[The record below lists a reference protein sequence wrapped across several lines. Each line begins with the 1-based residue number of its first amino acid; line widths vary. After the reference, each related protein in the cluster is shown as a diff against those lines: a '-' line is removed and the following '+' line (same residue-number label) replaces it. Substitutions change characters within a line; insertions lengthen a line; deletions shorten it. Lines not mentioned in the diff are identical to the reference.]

1 MHMIVSRAGAL
12 ALPFAALALSM
23 SPASA
28 RAQATTPPPAPL
40 APSAQTD
47 RRPAAIQPTPGSAPV
62 SQPPTPVAATPA
74 APAEMAGHAHKGGPE
89 DDPKISGDDP
99 RWKKV
104 TLRIIAPKE
113 GEVVPAGH
121 VSVSLSLKGY
131 RTPGAAPAPGQ
142 KAPHVHI
149 IVDNKPYLADYDADT
164 PFDVGELSEGPH
176 TLRAFPSRPWHES
189 LKSCTPACFQ
199 AVRFWVGKKGT
210 APDWLN
216 PKKPLLTYSRPK
228 GDYEGDDTKR
238 IMVDF
243 YLTHAKLS
251 PTGDRVLFVLDGTDQ
266 DPFTAW
272 KPRWLEGLAP
282 GEHTFKLTLV
292 DAKGTPIENGGVN
305 STERK
310 IQVK

>member
-1 MHMIVSRAGAL
+1 MHSTFSRAGAL
-12 ALPFAALALSM
+12 ALPFALALSM

-28 RAQATTPPPAPL
+28 RAQATTPPPAPV
-40 APSAQTD
+40 APSPQPD
-47 RRPAAIQPTPGSAPV
+47 RKPPSVQPTPGSAPV
-62 SQPPTPVAATPA
+62 TEAPAPVAATPG
-74 APAEMAGHAHKGGPE
+74 APAEVAAHAHGAGGPE

-99 RWKKV
+99 RWKNV

-113 GEVVPAGH
+113 FAVVPAGH

-131 RTPGAAPAPGQ
+131 ATPGAAPAAGQ

-149 IVDNKPYLADYDADT
+149 IVDNTPYKADYDAAK

-189 LKSCTPACFQ
+189 IKSCASCFQ
-199 AVRFWVGKKGT
+199 AVRFWVGKKT
-210 APDWLN
+210 ADPGWFD

-228 GDYEGDDTKR
+228 GDYEGADAKR

-243 YLTHAKLS
+243 YLTRAKLS
-251 PTGDRVLFVLDGTDQ
+251 PKGDRVLFSLDGTDQ
-266 DPFTAW
+266 EPFTAW
-272 KPRWLEGLAP
+272 KPRWIEGLAP